1 MGGDGLKET
10 LPVCP
15 PAPPSAN
22 TLPTA
27 TGIRP
32 SPNSLRE
39 FVGSKTLDEKRDSGS
54 KHNLRNLEGESGDVL
69 SYHEF

>member
-1 MGGDGLKET
+1 MGGDDLKET

-15 PAPPSAN
+15 LSPSTAN

-32 SPNSLRE
+32 APNSLRE
-39 FVGSKTLDEKRDSGS
+39 FVGSKTLGASQE
-54 KHNLRNLEGESGDVL
+54 
-69 SYHEF
+69 